1 MKSDPFTIKNKLLAI
16 KILYFIIALTYT
28 LLLIIFLTTNGSIS
42 ILIEQNIGL
51 ILMPLLI
58 PFVLSFIGLYDYSI
72 EKNSEVIKI
81 YSNCIIMSKFSEKF
95 KNKMIIQK
103 GKPFEKKISLTNFGF
118 KKILTVEQNI
128 QNKKVKSKI
137 NISLLSIKEINNLT
151 KTLNIN
157 LQ

>member
-1 MKSDPFTIKNKLLAI
+1 MKSDPFSIKNKLLAI
-16 KILYFIIALTYT
+16 KILYFTIMIIYT
-28 LLLIIFLTTNGSIS
+28 ILFIIFLTTNGSIS
-42 ILIEQNIGL
+42 ILIEQNIVL

-58 PFVLSFIGLYDYSI
+58 PFALSFIGLYDYNI

-103 GKPFEKKISLTNFGF
+103 GIAFERKISLTNFGF
-118 KKILTVEQNI
+118 KKILIVEQNI

-137 NISLLSIKEINNLT
+137 NISLLSAREFNNLT

-157 LQ
+157 L